1 MKSSMKH
8 AATKQA
14 IDLAEELPQL
24 LIIGYGNSLRA
35 DDGAGIVMAQKM
47 ARHFDAAGL
56 PTQLITE
63 TQLLPEMAA
72 DISAPSIN
80 TVVFVDTS
88 VQSRTAQVEIRKIDV
103 DTQTAST
110 GHQLYPAALL
120 LYASLLYG
128 RNPHAWLV
136 TIPGVD
142 FAHGESF
149 SPTVNDAVNGYKT
162 IAHALYQ
169 KIENTRSR
177 SHAHA

>member
-1 MKSSMKH
+1 MKYSMKH
-8 AATKQA
+8 GETKHA
-14 IDLAEELPQL
+14 MDLAKELPQM

-35 DDGAGIVMAQKM
+35 DDGAGIVIAQKM
-47 ARHFDAAGL
+47 ARHFNAAGL
-56 PTQLITE
+56 PTRLITE

-88 VQSRTAQVEIRKIDV
+88 LQSNAAQVEINKIDV

-128 RNPHAWLV
+128 RNPQAWLV

-149 SPTVNDAVNGYKT
+149 SPTVKEVINDYKS

-177 SHAHA
+177 IHSHA